1 MMRISLP
8 GKEKHKKVILLILV
22 LISFGV
28 LIYEFID
35 NKKNKDA
42 MIDNKVKKES
52 EYLNGTS
59 DKEEEFISKS
69 NSASISQK
77 ENDMYNLSYNEFFS
91 HNYSES
97 ISKADELIKEFPES
111 YMGYSIRGIAKA
123 YNGDF
128 QGAMSDIDKSLSI
141 NPDYGYGR
149 FNKALTYELYGQ
161 LDNALEWYNKALE
174 VEDYVWTYYGIAS
187 IYGRRGDS
195 ESTVKY
201 LKKAI
206 DMDISV
212 KAEAETESDFDPVRN
227 TEEFKNIIK

>member
-59 DKEEEFISKS
+59 DKEEEFISKN

-206 DMDISV
+206 DMDVSV

>member
-59 DKEEEFISKS
+59 DKEEEFISKN

>member
-1 MMRISLP
+1 MIRMLLP
-8 GKEKHKKVILLILV
+8 GKEKHKKIILLILV
-22 LISFGV
+22 LISLGI

-35 NKKNKDA
+35 NKKNKDSI
-42 MIDNKVKKES
+42 IDNKIEKES
-52 EYLNGTS
+52 EFLNRS
-59 DKEEEFISKS
+59 SNKEEVFISEN

-77 ENDMYNLSYNEFFS
+77 ENDMYNIAYTEFFS
-91 HNYSES
+91 HNYSDS
-97 ISKADELIKEFPES
+97 ISKADELIEEFPDS
-111 YMGYSIRGIAKA
+111 YMGYNIRGIAKA

-128 QGAMSDIDKSLSI
+128 EGAMSDIDKALSI
-141 NPDYGYGR
+141 NSHYGYGL

-227 TEEFKNIIK
+227 TEEFKKLIE